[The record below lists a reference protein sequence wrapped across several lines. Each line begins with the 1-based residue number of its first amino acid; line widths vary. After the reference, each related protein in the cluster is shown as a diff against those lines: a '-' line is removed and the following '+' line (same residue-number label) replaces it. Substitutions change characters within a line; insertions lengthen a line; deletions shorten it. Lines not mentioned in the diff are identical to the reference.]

1 MKEMKEG
8 DMDVYNYMSR
18 TPVCHWS
25 QHVFNGHVKSDHMT
39 NNISECFNCWIDK
52 FKAKPALTLLEN
64 LSRAFMKRIHKR
76 HKEAKKWKIE
86 IPPEVWTKLNENQ
99 DAERYVQVMC
109 ASDEEYEVKEGNRPE
124 KNKKRDADEEA
135 KQKRSSGA
143 KCGACGAF
151 RHNKAAGTVLGK
163 RKFHVGSSCNAP
175 QKKKK
180 TIVASSQPPSQLVA
194 SSQPLSQNAP
204 TSQPT

>member
-1 MKEMKEG
+1 
-8 DMDVYNYMSR
+8 
-18 TPVCHWS
+18 
-25 QHVFNGHVKSDHMT
+25 MT

-52 FKAKPALTLLEN
+52 FKEKPALTLLEN

-86 IPPEVWTKLNENQ
+86 IPPE
-99 DAERYVQVMC
+99 RYVQVMC
-109 ASDEEYEVKEGNRPE
+109 ASDEEYEVKEGNRYYIVKLDMKSCDCMAWKICGIPCKHFVHNYLLKDSYIKTYSNVIHPIPHQSFWPKMTFNKVLLPDKKNLLGRPE

-151 RHNKAAGTVLGK
+151 RHNV
-163 RKFHVGSSCNAP
+163 
-175 QKKKK
+175 
-180 TIVASSQPPSQLVA
+180 
-194 SSQPLSQNAP
+194 
-204 TSQPT
+204 